1 MRYLVKN
8 SSINDLKKLVNH
20 NVNFKSDCIFFPNFN
35 VTGKVNT
42 IKINKSGNA
51 IINITENTKHKQL
64 DIDSNMSNLS
74 YEII

>member
-8 SSINDLKKLVNH
+8 SNINDLKKLVNH
-20 NVNFKSDCIFFPNFN
+20 NVNFKSDCKIFPNFN

-42 IKINKSGNA
+42 IKINKSGNI